1 MNTTS
6 EVPGSS
12 RSPSYVLLVFSQAL
26 AFLIIVGNSL
36 VITTYRR
43 NAFLHTRT
51 NIFIVS
57 LVVSDLLV
65 GAVSVPIWTYLTF
78 VNFQNIPIHLP
89 QIYLCFD
96 IFSALASIFHFT
108 AIAIERFYV
117 ISRPFTYG
125 TLTTRMYKTSIST
138 AWLVAVIMAASSQM
152 QRSITLKRAYTV
164 FVFTVG
170 FVLSTI
176 LILTMYTKIFRTASS
191 LVRRTPS
198 LDTAEAVACKV
209 REERK
214 VALTVSILTGLFLM
228 AWTPFFVLSMLAEF
242 CAGCLPKGD
251 GMTALVIFVKW
262 MHYSNSAVNPLVF
275 IVRHSEMRK
284 RVFKLFGISIR
295 RERKQ
300 NTSSSNKMADT
311 PL

>member
-78 VNFQNIPIHLP
+78 VNFQNIPIHLLE
-89 QIYLCFD
+89 IYLCFD

-108 AIAIERFYV
+108 AIAIERCYV
-117 ISRPFTYG
+117 ISRPFTYVNDSSVQNIYIYSMTG
-125 TLTTRMYKTSIST
+125 GSDHGGSLANANIDNAKKSIYS
-138 AWLVAVIMAASSQM
+138 LRFHCQLRV
-152 QRSITLKRAYTV
+152 
-164 FVFTVG
+164 
-170 FVLSTI
+170 
-176 LILTMYTKIFRTASS
+176 TKYF
-191 LVRRTPS
+191 
-198 LDTAEAVACKV
+198 DTGNVHKDLPNCK
-209 REERK
+209 
-214 VALTVSILTGLFLM
+214 F
-228 AWTPFFVLSMLAEF
+228 
-242 CAGCLPKGD
+242 AG
-251 GMTALVIFVKW
+251 
-262 MHYSNSAVNPLVF
+262 S
-275 IVRHSEMRK
+275 
-284 RVFKLFGISIR
+284 
-295 RERKQ
+295 
-300 NTSSSNKMADT
+300 
-311 PL
+311 

>member
-78 VNFQNIPIHLP
+78 VNFQNIPIHLLE
-89 QIYLCFD
+89 IYLCFD

-108 AIAIERFYV
+108 AIAIERCYV
-117 ISRPFTYG
+117 ISRPFTYVNDSSVQNIYIYSMAG
-125 TLTTRMYKTSIST
+125 GSDHGGSLANANIDNAKKSIYS
-138 AWLVAVIMAASSQM
+138 LRFHCQLRV
-152 QRSITLKRAYTV
+152 
-164 FVFTVG
+164 
-170 FVLSTI
+170 
-176 LILTMYTKIFRTASS
+176 TKYF
-191 LVRRTPS
+191 
-198 LDTAEAVACKV
+198 DTGNVHKDLPNCM
-209 REERK
+209 
-214 VALTVSILTGLFLM
+214 F
-228 AWTPFFVLSMLAEF
+228 
-242 CAGCLPKGD
+242 AG
-251 GMTALVIFVKW
+251 
-262 MHYSNSAVNPLVF
+262 S
-275 IVRHSEMRK
+275 
-284 RVFKLFGISIR
+284 
-295 RERKQ
+295 
-300 NTSSSNKMADT
+300 
-311 PL
+311 

>member
-78 VNFQNIPIHLP
+78 VNFQNIPIHLLE
-89 QIYLCFD
+89 IYLCFD

-108 AIAIERFYV
+108 AIAIERCYV
-117 ISRPFTYG
+117 ISRPFTYVNDSSVQNIYIYSMAG
-125 TLTTRMYKTSIST
+125 GSDHGGSLANANIDNAKKSICS
-138 AWLVAVIMAASSQM
+138 LRFHCQLRV
-152 QRSITLKRAYTV
+152 
-164 FVFTVG
+164 
-170 FVLSTI
+170 
-176 LILTMYTKIFRTASS
+176 TKYF
-191 LVRRTPS
+191 
-198 LDTAEAVACKV
+198 DTGNVHKDLPNCK
-209 REERK
+209 
-214 VALTVSILTGLFLM
+214 F
-228 AWTPFFVLSMLAEF
+228 
-242 CAGCLPKGD
+242 AG
-251 GMTALVIFVKW
+251 
-262 MHYSNSAVNPLVF
+262 S
-275 IVRHSEMRK
+275 
-284 RVFKLFGISIR
+284 
-295 RERKQ
+295 
-300 NTSSSNKMADT
+300 
-311 PL
+311 

>member
-12 RSPSYVLLVFSQAL
+12 RSPSYVLLVFFQAL

-43 NAFLHTRT
+43 NAFLHTRI

-65 GAVSVPIWTYLTF
+65 GAVSMSIWTDFTF
-78 VNFQNIPIHLP
+78 VNLQNIPIHLP

-108 AIAIERFYV
+108 AIAIALCYV

-138 AWLVAVIMAASSQM
+138 AWLVAVIMAALSQM

-228 AWTPFFVLSMLAEF
+228 AWTLIKV
-242 CAGCLPKGD
+242 
-251 GMTALVIFVKW
+251 
-262 MHYSNSAVNPLVF
+262 
-275 IVRHSEMRK
+275 IVRNGA
-284 RVFKLFGISIR
+284 L
-295 RERKQ
+295 
-300 NTSSSNKMADT
+300 
-311 PL
+311 L

>member
-78 VNFQNIPIHLP
+78 VNFQNIPIHLLE
-89 QIYLCFD
+89 IYLCFD

-108 AIAIERFYV
+108 AIAIERCYV
-117 ISRPFTYG
+117 ISRPFTYVNDSSVQNIYIYSMTG
-125 TLTTRMYKTSIST
+125 DSDHGGSLANANIDNAKKSIYS
-138 AWLVAVIMAASSQM
+138 LRFHCQLRV
-152 QRSITLKRAYTV
+152 
-164 FVFTVG
+164 
-170 FVLSTI
+170 
-176 LILTMYTKIFRTASS
+176 TKYF
-191 LVRRTPS
+191 
-198 LDTAEAVACKV
+198 DTGNVHKDLPNCK
-209 REERK
+209 
-214 VALTVSILTGLFLM
+214 F
-228 AWTPFFVLSMLAEF
+228 
-242 CAGCLPKGD
+242 AG
-251 GMTALVIFVKW
+251 
-262 MHYSNSAVNPLVF
+262 S
-275 IVRHSEMRK
+275 
-284 RVFKLFGISIR
+284 
-295 RERKQ
+295 
-300 NTSSSNKMADT
+300 
-311 PL
+311 

>member
-78 VNFQNIPIHLP
+78 VNFQNIPIHLLE
-89 QIYLCFD
+89 IYLCFD

-108 AIAIERFYV
+108 AIAIERCYV
-117 ISRPFTYG
+117 ISRPFTYVNDSG
-125 TLTTRMYKTSIST
+125 VQNIYIYGMAGGSDHGGSLANANIDNAKKSIYS
-138 AWLVAVIMAASSQM
+138 LRFHCQLRV
-152 QRSITLKRAYTV
+152 
-164 FVFTVG
+164 
-170 FVLSTI
+170 
-176 LILTMYTKIFRTASS
+176 TKYF
-191 LVRRTPS
+191 
-198 LDTAEAVACKV
+198 DTGNVHKDLPNCK
-209 REERK
+209 
-214 VALTVSILTGLFLM
+214 F
-228 AWTPFFVLSMLAEF
+228 
-242 CAGCLPKGD
+242 AG
-251 GMTALVIFVKW
+251 
-262 MHYSNSAVNPLVF
+262 S
-275 IVRHSEMRK
+275 
-284 RVFKLFGISIR
+284 
-295 RERKQ
+295 
-300 NTSSSNKMADT
+300 
-311 PL
+311 

>member
-43 NAFLHTRT
+43 NAFLFTRI

-65 GAVSVPIWTYLTF
+65 GAVSVSIWTDFTF
-78 VNFQNIPIHLP
+78 VKLQNIPIRLP
-89 QIYLCFD
+89 EIYLCFD

-108 AIAIERFYV
+108 AIAIELCYV

-125 TLTTRMYKTSIST
+125 TLTTRVYKTSIST
-138 AWLVAVIMAASSQM
+138 AWLVAVIMAALSQM

-170 FVLSTI
+170 FVLPTI
-176 LILTMYTKIFRTASS
+176 FILTMYTKIFRTASL
-191 LVRRTPS
+191 LVRRTPG
-198 LDTAEAVACKV
+198 LDTAKAVACKV

-214 VALTVSILTGLFLM
+214 VALTGLFLM

-262 MHYSNSAVNPLVF
+262 MHHSNSAVNPN
-275 IVRHSEMRK
+275 K
-284 RVFKLFGISIR
+284 REKAMKIIDR
-295 RERKQ
+295 THQ
-300 NTSSSNKMADT
+300 NF
-311 PL
+311 LL

>member
-78 VNFQNIPIHLP
+78 VNFQNIAIHLLD
-89 QIYLCFD
+89 IYLCFD

-108 AIAIERFYV
+108 AIAIERCYV
-117 ISRPFTYG
+117 ISRPFTYVNDSSVQNIYIYSMTG
-125 TLTTRMYKTSIST
+125 GSDHGGSLANANIDNAKKSIYS
-138 AWLVAVIMAASSQM
+138 LRFHCQLRV
-152 QRSITLKRAYTV
+152 
-164 FVFTVG
+164 
-170 FVLSTI
+170 
-176 LILTMYTKIFRTASS
+176 TKYF
-191 LVRRTPS
+191 
-198 LDTAEAVACKV
+198 DTGNVHKDPPNCK
-209 REERK
+209 
-214 VALTVSILTGLFLM
+214 F
-228 AWTPFFVLSMLAEF
+228 
-242 CAGCLPKGD
+242 AG
-251 GMTALVIFVKW
+251 
-262 MHYSNSAVNPLVF
+262 S
-275 IVRHSEMRK
+275 
-284 RVFKLFGISIR
+284 
-295 RERKQ
+295 
-300 NTSSSNKMADT
+300 
-311 PL
+311 

>member
-78 VNFQNIPIHLP
+78 VNFQNIPIHLLE
-89 QIYLCFD
+89 IYLCFD

-108 AIAIERFYV
+108 AIAIERCYV
-117 ISRPFTYG
+117 ISRPFTYVNDSSVQNIYIYSMAG
-125 TLTTRMYKTSIST
+125 GSDHGGSLANANIDNAKKSIYS
-138 AWLVAVIMAASSQM
+138 LRFHCQLRV
-152 QRSITLKRAYTV
+152 
-164 FVFTVG
+164 
-170 FVLSTI
+170 
-176 LILTMYTKIFRTASS
+176 TKYF
-191 LVRRTPS
+191 
-198 LDTAEAVACKV
+198 DTGNVHKDLPNCK
-209 REERK
+209 
-214 VALTVSILTGLFLM
+214 F
-228 AWTPFFVLSMLAEF
+228 
-242 CAGCLPKGD
+242 AG
-251 GMTALVIFVKW
+251 
-262 MHYSNSAVNPLVF
+262 S
-275 IVRHSEMRK
+275 
-284 RVFKLFGISIR
+284 
-295 RERKQ
+295 
-300 NTSSSNKMADT
+300 
-311 PL
+311 

>member
-78 VNFQNIPIHLP
+78 VNFQNIPIHLLE
-89 QIYLCFD
+89 IYLCFD

-108 AIAIERFYV
+108 AIAIERCYV
-117 ISRPFTYG
+117 ISRPFTYVNDSSVQNIYIYSMTG
-125 TLTTRMYKTSIST
+125 GSDHDGSLANANIDNAKKSICS
-138 AWLVAVIMAASSQM
+138 LRFHCQLRV
-152 QRSITLKRAYTV
+152 
-164 FVFTVG
+164 
-170 FVLSTI
+170 
-176 LILTMYTKIFRTASS
+176 TKYF
-191 LVRRTPS
+191 
-198 LDTAEAVACKV
+198 DTGNVHKDLPNCK
-209 REERK
+209 
-214 VALTVSILTGLFLM
+214 F
-228 AWTPFFVLSMLAEF
+228 
-242 CAGCLPKGD
+242 AG
-251 GMTALVIFVKW
+251 
-262 MHYSNSAVNPLVF
+262 S
-275 IVRHSEMRK
+275 
-284 RVFKLFGISIR
+284 
-295 RERKQ
+295 
-300 NTSSSNKMADT
+300 
-311 PL
+311 

>member
-78 VNFQNIPIHLP
+78 VNFQNIPIHLLE
-89 QIYLCFD
+89 IYLCFD

-108 AIAIERFYV
+108 AIAIERCYV
-117 ISRPFTYG
+117 ISRPFTYVNDSSVQNIYIYSMTG
-125 TLTTRMYKTSIST
+125 GSDHGGSLANANIDNAKKSI
-138 AWLVAVIMAASSQM
+138 
-152 QRSITLKRAYTV
+152 Y
-164 FVFTVG
+164 
-170 FVLSTI
+170 
-176 LILTMYTKIFRTASS
+176 S
-191 LVRRTPS
+191 LRFHCQLRVHKDLPN
-198 LDTAEAVACKV
+198 CK
-209 REERK
+209 
-214 VALTVSILTGLFLM
+214 F
-228 AWTPFFVLSMLAEF
+228 
-242 CAGCLPKGD
+242 AG
-251 GMTALVIFVKW
+251 
-262 MHYSNSAVNPLVF
+262 S
-275 IVRHSEMRK
+275 
-284 RVFKLFGISIR
+284 
-295 RERKQ
+295 
-300 NTSSSNKMADT
+300 
-311 PL
+311 

>member
-1 MNTTS
+1 M
-6 EVPGSS
+6 
-12 RSPSYVLLVFSQAL
+12 
-26 AFLIIVGNSL
+26 
-36 VITTYRR
+36 
-43 NAFLHTRT
+43 
-51 NIFIVS
+51 
-57 LVVSDLLV
+57 
-65 GAVSVPIWTYLTF
+65 PIWTYLTF
-78 VNFQNIPIHLP
+78 VNFQNIPIHLLE
-89 QIYLCFD
+89 IYLCFD

-108 AIAIERFYV
+108 AIAIERCYV

-125 TLTTRMYKTSIST
+125 TLTTRVYKTSIST
-138 AWLVAVIMAASSQM
+138 AWLVAVIMAALSQM

-170 FVLSTI
+170 FVLPTI
-176 LILTMYTKIFRTASS
+176 LILTMYTRIFRTASS
-191 LVRRTPS
+191 LVRRTPG
-198 LDTAEAVACKV
+198 LDTAKAVACKV

-242 CAGCLPKGD
+242 CAGCLPKGG